1 MGGTLSLL
9 YPIMELKECINFLLT
24 TAQHTV
30 FQYLSQRL
38 APYDIT
44 PSQYGILN
52 CLWINDGTCLPRQ
65 IAELLCLET
74 STVSGI
80 LDRMQKKDLIDR
92 VINPENRREILV
104 MITPKGEALKAPV
117 LKIIDEV
124 NEEVLKDFSPKETE
138 FIRKSLRQI
147 AEKAL

>member
-1 MGGTLSLL
+1 
-9 YPIMELKECINFLLT
+9 MELKECINFLLT

-124 NEEVLKDFSPKETE
+124 NEEVLKDFGPKETE

>member
-1 MGGTLSLL
+1 
-9 YPIMELKECINFLLT
+9 MELKECINFLLT

-117 LKIIDEV
+117 LKIIDDV

-138 FIRKSLRQI
+138 VIRKSLRQI
-147 AEKAL
+147 AEQAL

>member
-1 MGGTLSLL
+1 
-9 YPIMELKECINFLLT
+9 MELKECINFLLT

-117 LKIIDEV
+117 LKIIDQV

-138 FIRKSLRQI
+138 FIRKSLPQI

>member
-1 MGGTLSLL
+1 
-9 YPIMELKECINFLLT
+9 MELKECINFLLA

>member
-1 MGGTLSLL
+1 
-9 YPIMELKECINFLLT
+9 MELKECINFLLT

-65 IAELLCLET
+65 IAELLCLEN

>member
-1 MGGTLSLL
+1 
-9 YPIMELKECINFLLT
+9 MELKECINFLLT

-65 IAELLCLET
+65 IAGLLCLET

>member
-1 MGGTLSLL
+1 
-9 YPIMELKECINFLLT
+9 MELKECINFLLT

-52 CLWINDGTCLPRQ
+52 CMWINDGTCLPRQ

>member
-1 MGGTLSLL
+1 
-9 YPIMELKECINFLLT
+9 MELKECINFLLT

-30 FQYLSQRL
+30 FQYLSKRL

>member
-1 MGGTLSLL
+1 
-9 YPIMELKECINFLLT
+9 MELKECINFLLT

-38 APYDIT
+38 APYDST

>member
-1 MGGTLSLL
+1 
-9 YPIMELKECINFLLT
+9 MELIECINFLLT

>member
-1 MGGTLSLL
+1 
-9 YPIMELKECINFLLT
+9 MELKECINFLLT

-92 VINPENRREILV
+92 VINPENRREIHV
-104 MITPKGEALKAPV
+104 MITPKGEALKTPV

>member
-1 MGGTLSLL
+1 
-9 YPIMELKECINFLLT
+9 MELKECINFRLT

>member
-1 MGGTLSLL
+1 
-9 YPIMELKECINFLLT
+9 MELKECINFLLT

-38 APYDIT
+38 ATYDIT

>member
-1 MGGTLSLL
+1 
-9 YPIMELKECINFLLT
+9 MELKEGINFLLT

>member
-1 MGGTLSLL
+1 
-9 YPIMELKECINFLLT
+9 MELKECINFLLT

-38 APYDIT
+38 APYDIP
-44 PSQYGILN
+44 PSQYGLLN

>member
-1 MGGTLSLL
+1 
-9 YPIMELKECINFLLT
+9 MELKECINFLLT

-52 CLWINDGTCLPRQ
+52 CLWIGGGTCLPRQ
-65 IAELLCLET
+65 IAEMLCLET

-92 VINPENRREILV
+92 VINPDNRREILV
-104 MITPKGEALKAPV
+104 MITPKGEALKEPV

>member
-1 MGGTLSLL
+1 
-9 YPIMELKECINFLLT
+9 ME
-24 TAQHTV
+24 V

>member
-1 MGGTLSLL
+1 
-9 YPIMELKECINFLLT
+9 MELKECINFLLT

-104 MITPKGEALKAPV
+104 MITTKGEALKAPV

>member
-1 MGGTLSLL
+1 
-9 YPIMELKECINFLLT
+9 MELKECINFLLT

-117 LKIIDEV
+117 LKIIDQV

>member
-1 MGGTLSLL
+1 
-9 YPIMELKECINFLLT
+9 MELKECINFLLT

-124 NEEVLKDFSPKETE
+124 NEEVLQDFSPKETE

>member
-1 MGGTLSLL
+1 MQ
-9 YPIMELKECINFLLT
+9 LKECINFLLT

>member
-1 MGGTLSLL
+1 
-9 YPIMELKECINFLLT
+9 MELKECINFLLT

-52 CLWINDGTCLPRQ
+52 CLWIGGGTCLPRQ

-92 VINPENRREILV
+92 VINPDNRREILV
-104 MITPKGEALKAPV
+104 MITPKGEGLKEPV

-124 NEEVLKDFSPKETE
+124 NEEVLKDFSPKETD

>member
-1 MGGTLSLL
+1 
-9 YPIMELKECINFLLT
+9 MELKECINFLFT

>member
-1 MGGTLSLL
+1 
-9 YPIMELKECINFLLT
+9 MELKECINFLLT

-74 STVSGI
+74 SAVSGI

-117 LKIIDEV
+117 LKIIDEA

>member
-1 MGGTLSLL
+1 
-9 YPIMELKECINFLLT
+9 MELKECINFLLT

-52 CLWINDGTCLPRQ
+52 CLWINDCTCLPRQ

>member
-1 MGGTLSLL
+1 
-9 YPIMELKECINFLLT
+9 MELKECINFLLT

-80 LDRMQKKDLIDR
+80 LDRMRKKDLIDR

-104 MITPKGEALKAPV
+104 MITPKGEALKTPV

>member
-1 MGGTLSLL
+1 
-9 YPIMELKECINFLLT
+9 MELKECINFLLT

-44 PSQYGILN
+44 PSKYGILN

>member
-1 MGGTLSLL
+1 
-9 YPIMELKECINFLLT
+9 MELKECINFLLT

-44 PSQYGILN
+44 PSQNGILN

>member
-1 MGGTLSLL
+1 
-9 YPIMELKECINFLLT
+9 MELKECINFLLT

-65 IAELLCLET
+65 IAELLCLKT

>member
-1 MGGTLSLL
+1 
-9 YPIMELKECINFLLT
+9 MELKECINFLLT

-52 CLWINDGTCLPRQ
+52 CLWSNDGTCLPRQ

>member
-1 MGGTLSLL
+1 
-9 YPIMELKECINFLLT
+9 MELKECINFLLT

-104 MITPKGEALKAPV
+104 MITPKGGSVKNARPE
-117 LKIIDEV
+117 
-124 NEEVLKDFSPKETE
+124 NHRRS
-138 FIRKSLRQI
+138 Q
-147 AEKAL
+147 

>member
-1 MGGTLSLL
+1 
-9 YPIMELKECINFLLT
+9 MELKECINFLLT

-92 VINPENRREILV
+92 VNNPENRREILV

>member
-1 MGGTLSLL
+1 
-9 YPIMELKECINFLLT
+9 MELKECINFLLT

-44 PSQYGILN
+44 PSQYGILI

>member
-1 MGGTLSLL
+1 
-9 YPIMELKECINFLLT
+9 MELKECINFLLT

-80 LDRMQKKDLIDR
+80 LDRMQKKDLIAR

>member
-1 MGGTLSLL
+1 
-9 YPIMELKECINFLLT
+9 MELKECINFLLT

-80 LDRMQKKDLIDR
+80 QDRMQKKDLIDR